1 MRGEVGPIV
10 AARIEVEFVRN
21 FAGGKNFVESNRAGV
36 ESEIVFGTA
45 VEIDTQARKR
55 SAAGESEWAVA
66 VPKGRVWRQ
75 AEDAAEDAGT
85 AGSGDAAIAGKKDGQ
100 FFDESRAVGADGRE
114 QFGMSEG
121 EMEGAVAAHGNAGN
135 RAIGAAGTEAVA
147 AFDERKKFLQ
157 EEGLVADFAVA
168 GIDVEASP
176 ARGSGDEEF
185 LEAAFF
191 AEILDEVPAAGVEKC
206 LLVVAESVEEIENG
220 EAARFV
226 GVKAGWQKNAIRNR
240 VSKNFAGNGVAL
252 CAAGSSVRTGEVKE
266 AEESEKAKEE
276 REHSFRQG

>member
-1 MRGEVGPIV
+1 M
-10 AARIEVEFVRN
+10 AARIEMEFVRN
-21 FAGGKNFVESNRAGV
+21 LAGGKDFVESNSAGV

-75 AEDAAEDAGT
+75 AEDAAEEAGT

-135 RAIGAAGTEAVA
+135 GAIGAAGTDAVA
-147 AFDERKKFLQ
+147 VFDERKKFPQ
-157 EEGLVADFAVA
+157 EEGFVADFAVA
-168 GIDVEASP
+168 GVDIEASP
-176 ARGSGDEEF
+176 AGGSGDEEF

-226 GVKAGWQKNAIRNR
+226 GIKAGRQKDAVRNR
-240 VSKNFAGNGVAL
+240 ARKDFAGDGVAFG
-252 CAAGSSVRTGEVKE
+252 AAGRGVGAREVKE
-266 AEESEKAKEE
+266 VGGS
-276 REHSFRQG
+276 

>member
-1 MRGEVGPIV
+1 M
-10 AARIEVEFVRN
+10 EFVRD
-21 FAGGKNFVESNRAGV
+21 FAGGEDFVEGNSAGV

-66 VPKGRVWRQ
+66 VPEGKVWRQ
-75 AEDAAEDAGT
+75 AEDAAEEAGT
-85 AGSGDAAIAGKKDGQ
+85 AGSGDAAIAGEKDGQ
-100 FFDESRAVGADGRE
+100 FFDKSRAVGADGRK

-121 EMEGAVAAHGNAGN
+121 EMEGAVAAHGNAGK
-135 RAIGAAGTEAVA
+135 RAIGASGTDAVA
-147 AFDERKKFLQ
+147 MFDERKKFLQ

-168 GIDVEASP
+168 GVDVETSLAG
-176 ARGSGDEEF
+176 GSGDEEF
-185 LEAAFF
+185 LEAASF
-191 AEILDEVPAAGVEKC
+191 AEILDEVPAAAVEEC
-206 LLVVAESVEEIENG
+206 LIVVAESVEEIENG

-252 CAAGSSVRTGEVKE
+252 CAAGSSVGTGEVKE
-266 AEESEKAKEE
+266 VQEVEEVKEKKNSPSHCG
-276 REHSFRQG
+276 RNS